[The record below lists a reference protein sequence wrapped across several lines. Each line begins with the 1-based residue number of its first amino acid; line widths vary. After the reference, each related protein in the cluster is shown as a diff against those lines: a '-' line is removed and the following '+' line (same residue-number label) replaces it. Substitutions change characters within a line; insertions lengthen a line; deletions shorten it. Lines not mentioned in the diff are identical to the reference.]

1 MADWLLLRL
10 PRTPGQEAS
19 WILADARGNAIS
31 APQSGALDLAAQ
43 RAAGRHV
50 CVLVPG
56 TDVLLTEPELPAKA
70 GAKLQQIVPYALEEQ
85 LAEDIDDLHFAIGK
99 RVGDS
104 PTTPVAVVAL
114 SLMDE
119 WTSSL
124 KAAGI
129 QAESMFADSDLLPV
143 NPGHAVALLEDD
155 VVTVRPPA
163 GATVSMPADA
173 LTEALQ
179 LVRPT
184 SEGVEGGE
192 GAVGRG
198 LILYTGAAEWQHFS
212 PQVEAV
218 REHFEGIKVQ
228 LLTAGPLTM
237 LAQQL
242 PTAKPINLL
251 QGRYAPQNKTAVGW
265 QAWRV
270 AAMLLAGLIVLH
282 IAGKG
287 AELFMLKRAERTVD
301 ASITEAFR
309 SAMPGNPNTADAR
322 RQMERQLIAV
332 RGGAGSGLL
341 AALGALV
348 DARNSVPGTTVQSM
362 SFRDGALELRM
373 AAPDADSLDR
383 VSQLLRTN
391 GWDANLTAGNV
402 AGQSYEGRIQIR
414 PRGAS

>member
-10 PRTPGQEAS
+10 PRNPGAEAS

-31 APQSGALDLAAQ
+31 APQSGPLEQAAQ
-43 RAAGRHV
+43 RGAGRHI

-99 RVGDS
+99 RSVDG

-129 QAESMFADSDLLPV
+129 AAEAMYVDSDLLPI

-155 VVTVRPPA
+155 IVVVRPPV
-163 GATVSMPADA
+163 GATISMPAE
-173 LTEALQ
+173 TIGEALQ
-179 LVRPT
+179 LVRPSAET
-184 SEGVEGGE
+184 GE
-192 GAVGRG
+192 GSGRG
-198 LILYTGAAEWQHFS
+198 LILYTGAAEWQEHS

-218 REHFEGIKVQ
+218 REQFDGIKVQ
-228 LLTAGPLTM
+228 LLTSGPLTL

-242 PTAKPINLL
+242 PTARPINLL
-251 QGRYAPQNKTAVGW
+251 QGRYAPQNTRAVGW

-270 AAMLLAGLIVLH
+270 AALLLAGLVALH
-282 IAGKG
+282 VAGKG
-287 AELFMLKRAERTVD
+287 AELYLLKRAEKTVD
-301 ASITEAFR
+301 ASIEQAFR
-309 SAMPGNPNTADAR
+309 AAMPGEQNTTNAR
-322 RQMERQLIAV
+322 RRMEQKLIAL
-332 RGGAGSGLL
+332 RSGGGGTALL
-341 AALGALV
+341 SALAALV
-348 DARNSVPGTTVQSM
+348 DARNSVPGTTVKAM
-362 SFRDGALELRM
+362 SYRDGALELNM
-373 AAPDADSLDR
+373 VAPDADSLDR
-383 VSQLLRTN
+383 VSQALRAS
-391 GWDANLTAGNV
+391 GWEANLTAGNV
-402 AGQSYEGRIQIR
+402 AGQAYEGRIQIR
-414 PRGAS
+414 PRGTS